1 MNSNASMLMI
11 GMPLALSP
19 LVYLAGRVGIRL
31 GRPAYGAR
39 WLALLAFAALW
50 ALFIAL
56 ITDVNAARNLL
67 LGTVGFEID
76 GISLL
81 VIVAVL
87 TLGSAATIV
96 STAYIRDAA
105 GEEKY
110 YAALIAMTGAMIGL
124 ACSRDLFNLW
134 VWFEVMTVA
143 SYFLV
148 MFHRDGALEA
158 GVKYLIQS
166 AAGSVLILLGIALV
180 LAQTGTLELGEIAA
194 AATPSFILLG
204 AGGLMLVGF
213 GVKIALVPMHT
224 WLPDAHAQAP
234 STISAL
240 LSGVVIEV
248 ALVALLRVLI
258 ALAGITPAWGT
269 LLLAFGALNIV
280 AGNLLALRQD
290 QIKRML
296 AFSSL
301 AHVGYMLLG
310 LGIALTTGDPAG
322 AQGGFFHLLTHALMK
337 GLAFLAVGALMTGM
351 GVHVLTRADLNGAG
365 RRFPLTALLFTTALI
380 SLGGLPPLAGFM
392 SKWQIFV
399 AGFAAGDALLAL
411 LVLLGAVMSLL
422 SLGYYMPLVNAL
434 YREQESDAARQARPL
449 PLAMT
454 IPLVLLALALVILGL
469 FPDLVTS
476 LTAPAAD
483 ALLAGLIR

>member
-1 MNSNASMLMI
+1 MNANASMLLI

-19 LVYLAGRVGIRL
+19 LVYLAGRIGIRL
-31 GRPAYGAR
+31 GRPATGAR
-39 WLALLAFAALW
+39 WLALAVFAAMW
-50 ALFIAL
+50 AIFLTL
-56 ITDVNAARNLL
+56 IGDTSAERNLL
-67 LGTVGFEID
+67 LGTIGFHVD
-76 GISLL
+76 AISLL
-81 VIVAVL
+81 VTVAVL
-87 TLGSAATIV
+87 TLGSAAAIV
-96 STAYIRDAA
+96 STAYIRDAQ

-124 ACSRDLFNLW
+124 ACTRDLFNLW

-166 AAGSVLILLGIALV
+166 AAGSALILVGIALV
-180 LAQTGTLELGEIAA
+180 LAQTGTLDLGEIAA
-194 AATPSFILLG
+194 AATPTFILLG

-248 ALVALLRVLI
+248 ALIALLRVLV
-258 ALAGITPAWGT
+258 ALAGVTSTWGT
-269 LLLAFGALNIV
+269 LLLAFGALNML

-310 LGIALTTGDPAG
+310 LGIALSTGDPAG

-351 GVHVLTRADLNGAG
+351 GVHVLTRTDLNGAA
-365 RRFPLTALLFTTALI
+365 RRFPLTALLFTVALI

-399 AGFAAGDALLAL
+399 AGFASGEPVLAI
-411 LVLLGAVMSLL
+411 LVIFGAVMSLL
-422 SLGYYMPLVNAL
+422 SLGYYIPLINAL
-434 YREQESDAARQARPL
+434 YREHESDAAKQAQTL
-449 PLAMT
+449 PLALT
-454 IPLVLLALALVILGL
+454 LPLVLLALAVIVLGV
-469 FPDLVTS
+469 FPDLVNS

-483 ALLAGLIR
+483 ALMTGFVR